1 MEILNKKERYSA
13 FVMFLLMFGITTGI
27 LIFALYF
34 NFKLPLKENE
44 VLRNENELMNKQFDY
59 QKNFS
64 KEFGNVVKMLDSLK
78 KNPDRATFIQ
88 QDISQKLGVLSKDI
102 PQDTLSAGFYQRVI
116 IGIQDL
122 VNSKKDIQNV
132 EEFKTKIEEL
142 KKENDGLTKINTELG
157 LKIEY
162 ANKPTN

>member
-78 KNPDRATFIQ
+78 KNFSDNQIVCSSIHFH
-88 QDISQKLGVLSKDI
+88 
-102 PQDTLSAGFYQRVI
+102 F
-116 IGIQDL
+116 
-122 VNSKKDIQNV
+122 
-132 EEFKTKIEEL
+132 
-142 KKENDGLTKINTELG
+142 LG
-157 LKIEY
+157 LHSL
-162 ANKPTN
+162 